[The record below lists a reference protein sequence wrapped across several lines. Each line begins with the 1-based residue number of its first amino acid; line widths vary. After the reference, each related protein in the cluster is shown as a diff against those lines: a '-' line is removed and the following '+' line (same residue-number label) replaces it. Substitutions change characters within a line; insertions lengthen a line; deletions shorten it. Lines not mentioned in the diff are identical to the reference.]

1 MRNINIVLKR
11 RKRKGRKERNMGM
24 RRKKERER
32 ERNMGMRRK
41 KERKRGKR

>member
-24 RRKKERER
+24 RRKKERKKIKET
-32 ERNMGMRRK
+32 RNYEK
-41 KERKRGKR
+41 HFAI

>member
-32 ERNMGMRRK
+32 NMGMRRK